1 VAAVTAPAAPD
12 APVLPEPEVI
22 DEAIEQGE
30 GNGDKRV
37 HGNRERTQRRRR
49 SRTPKRDAS
58 QDGSDAVTTADSE
71 ANETSPS
78 VLEPVVA
85 PSGLD
90 AQAVINELTDSSS
103 QEPDPALDADVIAAA
118 EALTVEP
125 KVQAAADPSASAPN
139 LEKVAS
145 VLGQA
150 QNDPRVAPRPALEGP
165 VSETVELIP
174 VVHDLPFLSVDY
186 DEGHPSRWQ
195 RASNDP
201 RGMV

>member
-1 VAAVTAPAAPD
+1 MPKICCWTEWANS
-12 APVLPEPEVI
+12 VLP
-22 DEAIEQGE
+22 Q
-30 GNGDKRV
+30 K
-37 HGNRERTQRRRR
+37 
-49 SRTPKRDAS
+49 
-58 QDGSDAVTTADSE
+58 
-71 ANETSPS
+71 
-78 VLEPVVA
+78 
-85 PSGLD
+85 
-90 AQAVINELTDSSS
+90 
-103 QEPDPALDADVIAAA
+103 
-118 EALTVEP
+118 
-125 KVQAAADPSASAPN
+125 
-139 LEKVAS
+139 S